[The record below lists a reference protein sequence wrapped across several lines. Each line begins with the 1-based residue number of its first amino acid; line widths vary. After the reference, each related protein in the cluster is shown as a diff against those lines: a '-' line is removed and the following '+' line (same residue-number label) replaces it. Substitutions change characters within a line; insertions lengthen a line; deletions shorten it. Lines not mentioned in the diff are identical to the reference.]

1 MGKQILL
8 VEQDQ
13 AERERLLSSLRGGG
27 HVVQRV
33 DDVERVSAAA
43 QFASLDLLVMD
54 WAQPKNV
61 LIDTLLA
68 LRTSKHICSLPVI
81 VLSHFDDIHTRIAA
95 LDAGAD
101 DYMVK
106 PCDMGELHARI
117 RAVLRRRM
125 PQPPVDEIPQV
136 RGLQLD
142 PLTLGVTVQIEAGI
156 RAISLSPLEFRLL
169 HFLVMHP
176 NRVHARAQLLDRV
189 WGEHIFIGERTVD
202 VHVRKLRA
210 ALAGTA
216 CDGLIQTVRG
226 GGYRLVA
233 DADAGSEVQSKQ
245 VIGVQAE
252 VVMDQPELRH
262 AARSVP
268 DAVNVAV
275 QKAAVTR
282 WGKPSRKAATGARH
296 HPD

>member
-1 MGKQILL
+1 ML

-13 AERERLLSSLRGGG
+13 AERERLLLSLRGVG

-33 DDVERVSAAA
+33 DSVDRASATAYA
-43 QFASLDLLVMD
+43 ASLDLLVID
-54 WAQPKNV
+54 WAQPKSK
-61 LIDTLLA
+61 LIDTLQA
-68 LRTSKHICSLPVI
+68 LRTSKHMCSLPVI
-81 VLSHFDDIHTRIAA
+81 VLSHFDDNHTKIAA

-106 PCDMGELHARI
+106 PCDMGELQARI

-125 PQPPVDEIPQV
+125 PKPPADEIQQV
-136 RGLQLD
+136 HGLQLD
-142 PLTLGVTVQIEAGI
+142 SLTLGVSAQTEAGM
-156 RAISLSPLEFRLL
+156 RSISLSPLEFRLL

-176 NRVHARAQLLDRV
+176 NRVHSRAQLLDRV

-216 CDGLIQTVRG
+216 CDGLIETVRG

-233 DADAGSEVQSKQ
+233 DADAGHEVQPKQ

-252 VVMDQPELRH
+252 VIMDQPELRQ
-262 AARSVP
+262 ATRSVP
-268 DAVNVAV
+268 YAVNEAV
-275 QKAAVTR
+275 RKAAATR
-282 WGKPSRKAATGARH
+282 WGKPSRKAATGARRRL
-296 HPD
+296 D

>member
-1 MGKQILL
+1 MSEQIRGIFTPHMVPLDAQSRID
-8 VEQDQ
+8 E
-13 AERERLLSSLRGGG
+13 AELRVRLSRLIFDRTGQGDG
-27 HVVQRV
+27 HVIRHGGLVIDLERYKVTV
-33 DDVERVSAAA
+33 DEEVV
-43 QFASLDLLVMD
+43 DLTYKEYELLRFLATNADTVFTRE
-54 WAQPKNV
+54 
-61 LIDTLLA
+61 TLLN
-68 LRTSKHICSLPVI
+68 K
-81 VLSHFDDIHTRIAA
+81 
-95 LDAGAD
+95 
-101 DYMVK
+101 
-106 PCDMGELHARI
+106 
-117 RAVLRRRM
+117 
-125 PQPPVDEIPQV
+125 
-136 RGLQLD
+136 
-142 PLTLGVTVQIEAGI
+142 
-156 RAISLSPLEFRLL
+156 
-169 HFLVMHP
+169 
-176 NRVHARAQLLDRV
+176 V
-189 WGEHIFIGERTVD
+189 WGYDFYGGARTVD

-268 DAVNVAV
+268 YAVNVAV